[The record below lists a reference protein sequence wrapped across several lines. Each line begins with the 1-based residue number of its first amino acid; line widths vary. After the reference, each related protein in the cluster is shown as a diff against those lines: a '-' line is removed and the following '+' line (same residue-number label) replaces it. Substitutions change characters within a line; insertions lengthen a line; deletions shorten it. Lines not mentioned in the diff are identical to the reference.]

1 MNMKYL
7 LMTLL
12 IILIS
17 CADTSL
23 AEERIWEKN
32 GLSLKTK
39 FIDNSAHYIFNAK
52 LKNCDLDEITGFVI
66 EFVDDEDYR
75 LDREIVFKRYMNQN
89 ECELEQKGI
98 LSPMDKQNYK
108 RIADVSFEIVKKKLT
123 E

>member
-1 MNMKYL
+1 MKYL

-52 LKNCDLDEITGFVI
+52 LKNCDLDKIKGFVI

-75 LDREIVFKRYMNQN
+75 LDREIVFKRYMSQD

-123 E
+123 K